1 MYKVHLRATSLI
13 FGVNNI
19 DNYIM
24 KQQDSYCRIAIIGLG
39 YVGLPLLCHFA
50 TKYQCFGL
58 DIDERR
64 IYDLSK
70 RVDSKR
76 CVDNQM
82 LSSLS
87 YARLT
92 SKWTDLQDCDIF
104 IVTAPTPIDG
114 AKHPDLHS
122 LKDICFQLGKVIKS
136 GNIVVF
142 ESTVAPGTTEEFCV
156 PIIENSS
163 SLKLN
168 EDFSVGYSPERINIG
183 DTIHSLSTVPKIV
196 SASNPIALG
205 IISDLYNSAL
215 GCETVVASSIKT
227 AEAAKLYENVQ
238 RDVLIAL
245 ANQYSD
251 YCRAEGID
259 IREVTKCASTKWN
272 FAEVY
277 PGLVGGHCIG
287 VDPYYLLQRAES
299 RNVELPLVCMAR
311 NINEYKVE
319 DIVARIKEYGKVPPH
334 SKRILLL
341 GFSYKSDS
349 SDIRNTKVAALYK
362 LLEQECM
369 KVDCYD
375 PLVNASD
382 VYCEYGITLLEDITC
397 IQNADYDII
406 INVVPHMCLLES
418 IPSDVVYSNLNQFI

>member
-1 MYKVHLRATSLI
+1 MTRNKHKV
-13 FGVNNI
+13 
-19 DNYIM
+19 
-24 KQQDSYCRIAIIGLG
+24 AIIGLG
-39 YVGLPLLCHFA
+39 YVGLPLLCQFSK
-50 TKYQCFGL
+50 TFDCFGL
-58 DIDERR
+58 DIDKRR
-64 IYDLSK
+64 IEELSIGED
-70 RVDSKR
+70 RKR
-76 CVDNQM
+76 CVPIEYIKSVNTN
-82 LSSLS
+82 
-87 YARLT
+87 RLT
-92 SKWTDLQDCDIF
+92 TNWNYISECEYF
-104 IVTAPTPIDG
+104 IVTAPTPISAD
-114 AKHPDLHS
+114 KKPDITS
-122 LKDICFQLGKVIKS
+122 LKNISENLGRVIRP
-136 GNIVVF
+136 GAIIVF
-142 ESTVAPGTTEEFCV
+142 ESTVSPGTTEEVCAD
-156 PIIENSS
+156 IIEKVSG
-163 SLKLN
+163 LKLN
-168 EDFSVGYSPERINIG
+168 HGFYVGYSPERINIG
-183 DTIHSLSTVPKIV
+183 DSVHTLNNVPKIV
-196 SASNPIALG
+196 SASNSASLMAITN
-205 IISDLYNSAL
+205 LYKEGL
-215 GCETVVASSIKT
+215 GCCIVEASSIRV

-299 RNVELPLVCMAR
+299 RNVELPLVYMAR
-311 NINEYKVE
+311 NINEFKVE

-406 INVVPHMCLLES
+406 INVVPHKCLLES
-418 IPSDVVYSNLNQFI
+418 IPSNVVYSNLNQFI